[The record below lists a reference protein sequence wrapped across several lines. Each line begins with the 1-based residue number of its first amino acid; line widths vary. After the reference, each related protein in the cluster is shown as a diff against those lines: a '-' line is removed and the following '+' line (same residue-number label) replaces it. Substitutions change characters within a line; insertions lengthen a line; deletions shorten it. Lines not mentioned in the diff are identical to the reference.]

1 MLVRLDKKLQFID
14 LANVLSLQ
22 IQCPIISALG
32 AVAQTDMAI
41 VNEAHSRGFI
51 VPDKNRGE
59 KPPLPGAYVATPIKV
74 CTNGLVSDLN
84 SLASQYFTCM

>member
-1 MLVRLDKKLQFID
+1 M
-14 LANVLSLQ
+14 
-22 IQCPIISALG
+22 PIISALG

-59 KPPLPGAYVATPIKV
+59 KPRLAGAYVATLIKV
-74 CTNGLVSDLN
+74 CTNGLVSIEI
-84 SLASQYFTCM
+84 AYIPVFYVHVT